1 MSFSLKIIGCSL
13 KKFYVEQFFPYFC
26 KRKQFIIQNSMKE
39 MTKYIMFVA
48 AMTMMIMTTACSSD
62 SLDDETTSDS
72 SSSEGDTTDGAVTT
86 TTLSTM
92 KTFSIAVDKTTAE
105 PAATVAAIYPEDG
118 DSPSENTFGTIV
130 NIDMANPVA
139 TTINGVTI
147 TVSGN
152 DITANHGSTEG
163 ICYVVTG
170 TTADGSL
177 TIEGDT
183 KYGLNLNNANITN
196 LRSTAIDLQS
206 KKNAYLT
213 LSGTNKVTDGITAD
227 DSHKGAIFAK
237 GKLFISGTGSLD
249 VYGKYNNGIHGK
261 SNVVIESGVNLYVNS
276 TANHGIKGGS
286 DIIINGGIVNVE
298 VSAAGAKAI
307 NGDECVKIN
316 GGRTTAIAT
325 GNGTWDTED
334 LETKA
339 GAGVACDSIFYMNG
353 GELYAKA
360 TGSGGKGVKADLEA
374 YITGGKIRI
383 ITEGGLYY
391 SNGTT
396 ESHNYTGNTDNLPS
410 AYTSSPKGMKIGY
423 KDDTISPT
431 KTYGVLQ
438 ISGGDIMVRTSGYNA
453 EGIESKGTFDVSGGT
468 VMVYAYDDALNSTG
482 DMTISGGSVVAAAT
496 NNDAIDSNG
505 NMYLKGGTI
514 IACGGSGAE
523 TGIDINEQKKLYIS
537 GGNIFA
543 IGGRTDGSLGSTT
556 QGIITTSGSVTE
568 NGSVSISSNGTT
580 LCSFLMPSSFSNGT
594 IIISSPSLTS
604 GSSYTLTNGSSS
616 TTVTASNTISGSSMG
631 GGGQMPGGGMPGRR

>member
-1 MSFSLKIIGCSL
+1 MSFSLKIMGCSL
-13 KKFYVEQFFPYFC
+13 KKFYVEQLFLYFC
-26 KRKQFIIQNSMKE
+26 RRKQFIIQNSMKE
-39 MTKYIMFVA
+39 MTKYIMFIA
-48 AMTMMIMTTACSSD
+48 AMAMMIMTTACSSD
-62 SLDDETTSDS
+62 SLYDDSIS

-105 PAATVAAIYPEDG
+105 PATTVAAIYPEDG
-118 DSPSENTFGTIV
+118 DSPSENTFATIV

-183 KYGLNLNNANITN
+183 KYGLNLSDASITN
-196 LRSTAIDLQS
+196 LRSTTIDLQS

-249 VYGKYNNGIHGK
+249 VYGTYNNGIHGK
-261 SNVVIESGVNLYVNS
+261 SNVVIENGVNLYVNS

-396 ESHNYTGNTDNLPS
+396 ESHNYTGNTDNLAS

-423 KDDTISPT
+423 KDDTVSPT
-431 KTYGVLQ
+431 ETYGVLQ

-496 NNDAIDSNG
+496 NNDAIDANG

-568 NGSVSISSNGTT
+568 NSTVSIGSNGTT

-631 GGGQMPGGGMPGRR
+631 GGGFMPGRR